1 MDAGFEFVQTR
12 IQARLP
18 RLPDE
23 SLWLRLAAQKGLPA
37 YLESAR
43 PTPIGPWLS
52 SLSSASDAHEVERIV
67 RGHLAAIV
75 EEVAHWVPEPWAP
88 AVRWSRWLAYLPD
101 IETLIRGQ
109 AGTASTAEAAA
120 LPLPVPGPEQTF
132 AARALQAGVDWFR
145 AATRGGRS
153 PAEAWLAG
161 WRMLWPVSGQGCIAG
176 LDELAELLS
185 RHGRLFPT
193 LPEHAAWASRRT
205 LSQQVRHL
213 FRRRS
218 GEPAAV
224 FAYLALVA
232 LALEKLRGDL
242 TRRTLFPIPEAA
254 S

>member
-1 MDAGFEFVQTR
+1 MDAGFEYVQTR
-12 IQARLP
+12 VQARLP

-23 SLWLRLAAQKGLPA
+23 ALWLRLAAQKGLPA

-52 SLSSASDAHEVERIV
+52 GLSSASDAHEVERIV
-67 RGHLAAIV
+67 HAHLAAAV
-75 EEVAHWVPEPWAP
+75 EEVAHWVPKPWAP
-88 AVRWSRWLAYLPD
+88 AVLWSLWLAYLPD
-101 IETLIRGQ
+101 VDTLINGQ

-120 LPLPVPGPEQTF
+120 LPVPVPGPEQAF
-132 AARALQAGVDWFR
+132 AARALHTGMDWFR
-145 AATRGGRS
+145 SAAKGGRS
-153 PAEAWLAG
+153 PGEAWIAG
-161 WRMLWPVSGQGCIAG
+161 WRMLWPASGQDWVAG
-176 LDELAELLS
+176 LEDLVGILTH
-185 RHGRLFPT
+185 HGRVFPA
-193 LPEHAAWASRRT
+193 LPEHAAWASRRA
-205 LSQQVRHL
+205 LAQQVRHL

-224 FAYLALVA
+224 FAYLVLVA